1 MNKIKKLIS
10 IILIILVLICNCF
23 FMAGDSVASTSSEL
37 NAKQKDLDAQI
48 KEKKAE
54 MNGVKK
60 QMTSTLSQIDDLNQ
74 DIGTY
79 EIEISNLQT
88 QIEGLNTQI
97 NEKQTVIDS
106 LEADYLVK
114 KEALEKRLVAMYEMG
129 GTSYLEMLLSADGL
143 TDFLSKYYLISQIA
157 EYDNDMVQ
165 NVVDSKNHISSEKE
179 ILETAKN
186 EVSTSKTEVEGKKQS
201 LASSVN
207 AKKNL
212 VSTLSAEEK
221 AIQEEM
227 DELEEDKKAVQRELA
242 AIAARN
248 KGNYTKIVEPSAAG
262 YGTPLAG
269 RTKANITTGYG
280 AYRGHTGAD
289 FACASGTPILAV
301 KSGTVV
307 TSKARTNSRGQYISY
322 GNYVVIDHHDGTMTL
337 YAHMSSRAA
346 SNGQSVAQG
355 DVIGYV
361 GSTGNSTG
369 PHLHFEV
376 RINGSPV
383 NPSPYLP

>member
-1 MNKIKKLIS
+1 MRKISK
-10 IILIILVLICNCF
+10 ILGVTVLIFFLIVNCVVISN
-23 FMAGDSVASTSSEL
+23 ADTASEL
-37 NAKQKDLDAQI
+37 NAKQKDIDAQI
-48 KEKKAE
+48 AEKNAE

-60 QMTSTLSQIDDLNQ
+60 QMSSTLSQINDLTI
-74 DIGTY
+74 DISSY
-79 EIEISNLQT
+79 ETEISDLQT
-88 QIEGLNTQI
+88 QIDGLNTQI
-97 NEKQTVIDS
+97 SEKEVVIS
-106 LEADYLVK
+106 NLETQYNSQ
-114 KEALEKRLVAMYEMG
+114 KEALEKRLVTMYETG
-129 GTSYLEMLLSADGL
+129 STTYLEMLLSSDGL

-157 EYDNDMVQ
+157 EYDAEMLQ
-165 NVVDSKNHISSEKE
+165 NLSDSKNHISSEKE
-179 ILETAKN
+179 ILENAKN
-186 EVSTSKTEVEGKKQS
+186 EVSTSKTAVEGKRKT
-201 LASSVN
+201 LASSISQ
-207 AKKNL
+207 KKSL

-227 DELEEDKKAVQRELA
+227 EELEADKRAVQRELA
-242 AIAARN
+242 AIAAKN
-248 KGNYTKIVEPSAAG
+248 KGSYTKIVEPSAAG

-280 AYRGHTGAD
+280 AYKGHTGAD
-289 FACASGTPILAV
+289 FACAGGTPILAV

-337 YAHMSSRAA
+337 YAHMSSRNA

-369 PHLHFEV
+369 NHLHFEV

-383 NPSPYLP
+383 NPYPYLP